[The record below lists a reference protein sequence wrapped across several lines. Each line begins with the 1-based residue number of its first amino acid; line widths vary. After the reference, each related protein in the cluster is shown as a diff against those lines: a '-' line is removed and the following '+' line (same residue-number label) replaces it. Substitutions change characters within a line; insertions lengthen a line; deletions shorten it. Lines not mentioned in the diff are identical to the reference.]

1 MAGRPSKFWQ
11 MCVDV
16 RSKSLKEVRTALE
29 EGADPNSR
37 GGCYNRTCLMMA
49 VANYSEDLF
58 LDCVVDLLLAQ
69 PGIEVNAKDS
79 NGLTALHIAG
89 AYGNLATL
97 KKILAVPGLLLNE
110 KDHKGRTP
118 IMLVASLGQTDAVK
132 MMVAKKGID
141 LWVKDNEDKDLEEAC
156 PEFRRNE
163 IVKLLKE
170 AKQKPIIEKVQIAM
184 PHTLPFLHILVYLRR
199 FVQTLPEA

>member
-1 MAGRPSKFWQ
+1 
-11 MCVDV
+11 
-16 RSKSLKEVRTALE
+16 
-29 EGADPNSR
+29 
-37 GGCYNRTCLMMA
+37 MMA

-110 KDHKGRTP
+110 RDHKGRTP

-141 LWVKDNEDKDLEEAC
+141 LWVKDNDDKYLEEALRAC
-156 PEFRRNE
+156 PEFRRRRTE
-163 IVKLLKE
+163 IIKVLKE
-170 AKQKPIIEKVQIAM
+170 AKLKPIKKVRIAT

-199 FVQTLPEA
+199 FILTLPKA

>member
-1 MAGRPSKFWQ
+1 
-11 MCVDV
+11 
-16 RSKSLKEVRTALE
+16 
-29 EGADPNSR
+29 
-37 GGCYNRTCLMMA
+37 MMA

-89 AYGNLATL
+89 AYGSLATL

-118 IMLVASLGQTDAVK
+118 IMLFASLGETDAVK

-156 PEFRRNE
+156 PEFRRTE
-163 IVKLLKE
+163 ILKVLKIAKL
-170 AKQKPIIEKVQIAM
+170 KPIIEKVRIAM
-184 PHTLPFLHILVYLRR
+184 PHLAFFCIFWFASVGSSSLLTLPQV
-199 FVQTLPEA
+199 

>member
-11 MCVDV
+11 MCCGIGFSS
-16 RSKSLKEVRTALE
+16 RPLTLTGVRTALE

-89 AYGNLATL
+89 AYGSLATL

-118 IMLVASLGQTDAVK
+118 IMLVASLGRTDAVK
-132 MMVAKKGID
+132 MMLAKKGID
-141 LWVKDNEDKDLEEAC
+141 IWTWTLDLEEAC
-156 PEFRRNE
+156 PEFRRTE
-163 IVKLLKE
+163 IVKVLKE
-170 AKQKPIIEKVQIAM
+170 AKAKKVRIAM

-199 FVQTLPEA
+199 FVLTLPQA

>member
-1 MAGRPSKFWQ
+1 
-11 MCVDV
+11 
-16 RSKSLKEVRTALE
+16 
-29 EGADPNSR
+29 
-37 GGCYNRTCLMMA
+37 MMA

-97 KKILAVPGLLLNE
+97 KKILAVPGLFLNE
-110 KDHKGRTP
+110 RDHKGRTP

-141 LWVKDNEDKDLEEAC
+141 LWVKDNDDKYLEGGNLSR
-156 PEFRRNE
+156 P
-163 IVKLLKE
+163 
-170 AKQKPIIEKVQIAM
+170 
-184 PHTLPFLHILVYLRR
+184 TL
-199 FVQTLPEA
+199 

>member
-1 MAGRPSKFWQ
+1 MAGRPSKFLQ
-11 MCVDV
+11 TCCGIGFIYGQDIT
-16 RSKSLKEVRTALE
+16 RSLNGVRTALE

-118 IMLVASLGQTDAVK
+118 IMLVASLGRTDAVK
-132 MMVAKKGID
+132 MMLAKKGID
-141 LWVKDNEDKDLEEAC
+141 LWTWTLGLEEAC
-156 PEFRRNE
+156 PEFKRTE
-163 IVKLLKE
+163 IVKVLKE
-170 AKQKPIIEKVQIAM
+170 AKAKKVQIAM

-199 FVQTLPEA
+199 FVLTLPQA